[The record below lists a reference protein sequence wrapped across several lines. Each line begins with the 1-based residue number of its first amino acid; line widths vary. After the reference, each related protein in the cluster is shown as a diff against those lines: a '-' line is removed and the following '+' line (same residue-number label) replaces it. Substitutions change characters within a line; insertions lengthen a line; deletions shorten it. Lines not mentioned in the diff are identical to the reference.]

1 MNTLNRFLVLFI
13 LILVASLPS
22 KIKGQNGKDNLSLFV
37 QNFSVKEYNSS
48 CQNWDLHVSPDGNL
62 YVANNSGLLEFDGNT
77 WHLHKTP
84 QEESIYEVGQRND
97 TIFTVCEQTK
107 GFWLYDSNNV
117 FSYQTLSDSYPIPD
131 ISNSEHKI
139 PFPIPEE
146 INKYKPS
153 VYVRLIKYDVVG
165 TQKGGLFFLD
175 KSGNIL
181 QHLTTHN
188 QIIDNCVHAMC
199 VQDETR
205 IWVAFDNGI
214 SQIDI
219 NPPIYIIG
227 KRSEIGKIE
236 NAGMK
241 GNVIYIQTNMGY
253 FKRTL
258 CSDQPFTS
266 IEENEA
272 SQYMNEKVASLSF
285 MPEKVF
291 SDMEV
296 ISHFKNAR
304 FIYPAHDGMY
314 WLLYKNEAGL
324 VQEENRQTVLKC
336 RLLFDNYNFDL
347 TTHGPHFFTLNDSL
361 YAVSTMQ
368 GVLLVNIQ
376 QLLGGSRHLT
386 MPKFRKIEYSDKDGT
401 HLIQPNTTK
410 ITFPH
415 NAQQINFFIGTTVF
429 TPIHKISYKLEGTRD
444 EWSDWEESGKISFSY
459 LPEGKYTL
467 RIRKYVCQG
476 TFPEMT
482 LTIEVHPAWY
492 NSIWAYILYITL
504 IIVFVQIT
512 LKHNLKH
519 LKKEERKLKEENE
532 QAKKRQLELERNIAL
547 ENELE
552 LKNNELMLQT
562 SALVRRNQSIQAI
575 LEEYEKQKEE
585 LGDRYPNKLYKKLHQ
600 QIENALDDKEE
611 WLLFEN
617 YFKNA
622 HQHFMEK
629 LQQKYPDLT
638 TGDLR
643 ICCLLRMNLSTK
655 EIASLLNISVRA
667 VELRRYR
674 LRKRLDLNNDINL
687 VEFLLNF

>member
-236 NAGMK
+236 NAVLYIVK
-241 GNVIYIQTNMGY
+241 GKVQQKPP
-253 FKRTL
+253 FKR
-258 CSDQPFTS
+258 D
-266 IEENEA
+266 IE
-272 SQYMNEKVASLSF
+272 
-285 MPEKVF
+285 
-291 SDMEV
+291 
-296 ISHFKNAR
+296 
-304 FIYPAHDGMY
+304 
-314 WLLYKNEAGL
+314 
-324 VQEENRQTVLKC
+324 
-336 RLLFDNYNFDL
+336 
-347 TTHGPHFFTLNDSL
+347 
-361 YAVSTMQ
+361 
-368 GVLLVNIQ
+368 
-376 QLLGGSRHLT
+376 
-386 MPKFRKIEYSDKDGT
+386 
-401 HLIQPNTTK
+401 
-410 ITFPH
+410 
-415 NAQQINFFIGTTVF
+415 
-429 TPIHKISYKLEGTRD
+429 
-444 EWSDWEESGKISFSY
+444 
-459 LPEGKYTL
+459 
-467 RIRKYVCQG
+467 
-476 TFPEMT
+476 
-482 LTIEVHPAWY
+482 
-492 NSIWAYILYITL
+492 
-504 IIVFVQIT
+504 
-512 LKHNLKH
+512 
-519 LKKEERKLKEENE
+519 
-532 QAKKRQLELERNIAL
+532 
-547 ENELE
+547 
-552 LKNNELMLQT
+552 
-562 SALVRRNQSIQAI
+562 
-575 LEEYEKQKEE
+575 
-585 LGDRYPNKLYKKLHQ
+585 
-600 QIENALDDKEE
+600 
-611 WLLFEN
+611 
-617 YFKNA
+617 
-622 HQHFMEK
+622 
-629 LQQKYPDLT
+629 
-638 TGDLR
+638 
-643 ICCLLRMNLSTK
+643 
-655 EIASLLNISVRA
+655 
-667 VELRRYR
+667 
-674 LRKRLDLNNDINL
+674 
-687 VEFLLNF
+687 